1 MKRILVLGAGA
12 MGSAFT
18 VPCVDNNNDVVLV
31 GTHLEDETIE
41 IIKKEE
47 NFHKI
52 LNCKLPKN
60 LRVEKFEKF
69 QDEIKKKPDLIVIGV
84 SSKGIEWSGKE
95 ISKNI
100 NSSSS
105 ILLLTKGLT
114 VINNKFETLVE
125 KFKFILK
132 NNGIDD
138 VKVSA
143 VGGPCLASGLA
154 NRIKSSVVLANEK
167 IEIVKSIRDIIS
179 TNYYAVECS
188 NDLVGVE
195 TCAAIKN
202 IYSMIIGASEGLSSS
217 NVDREIKS
225 KYFLN
230 TAASLMYRAIS
241 EMSYFTKTL
250 KGKEETVYGLAGLGD
265 LYVSSAGGRNSK
277 IGKFIGHGMS
287 FNEAKNQKM
296 KNITIEGAD
305 LAFEIGAKVKK
316 DFDIQQL
323 PLMISMINTIC
334 DNKKLNIEWDNFKE
348 NKNE

>member
-31 GTHLEDETIE
+31 GTHLEDATIQ

-60 LRVEKFEKF
+60 LKVEKFEKF

-84 SSKGIEWSGKE
+84 NSKGIEWAGKE
-95 ISKNI
+95 ISKNF

-154 NRIKSSVVLANEK
+154 HRIKSSVVLANEK

-179 TNYYAVECS
+179 TNYYTVECS
-188 NDLVGVE
+188 NDLIGVE

-241 EMSYFTKTL
+241 EMSYFTKKL
-250 KGKEETVYGLAGLGD
+250 KGKEETLYGLAGLGD
-265 LYVSSAGGRNSK
+265 LYVSSAGGRNSSM
-277 IGKFIGHGMS
+277 GKYLGQGHLYKD
-287 FNEAKNQKM
+287 AKELYM
-296 KNITIEGAD
+296 KNITVEGAE
-305 LAFEIGAKVKK
+305 LAFEIGPKIFK
-316 DFDIQQL
+316 DLKEKDL
-323 PLMISMINTIC
+323 PLMFSVLKSIC
-334 DNKKLNIEWDNFKE
+334 ENKKLEISW
-348 NKNE
+348 

>member
-1 MKRILVLGAGA
+1 MKRILVFGAGA

-31 GTHLEDETIE
+31 GTHLEDATIE

-84 SSKGIEWSGKE
+84 NSKGIEWAGKE
-95 ISKNI
+95 ISKNF

-154 NRIKSSVVLANEK
+154 NRIKSSVVLTNEK

-230 TAASLMYRAIS
+230 TAASLMCRAIS
-241 EMSYFTKTL
+241 EMSYFTKKL

-265 LYVSSAGGRNSK
+265 LYVSSAGGRNSLM
-277 IGKFIGHGMS
+277 GKYLGQGHLYKD
-287 FNEAKNQKM
+287 AKELYM
-296 KNITIEGAD
+296 KNITVEGAE
-305 LAFEIGAKVKK
+305 LAFEIGPKIFK
-316 DFDIQQL
+316 DLKEKEF
-323 PLMISMINTIC
+323 PLMFSILRSIC
-334 DNKKLNIEWDNFKE
+334 ENKKLEIIW
-348 NKNE
+348 

>member
-1 MKRILVLGAGA
+1 MKRILVFGAGA

-31 GTHLEDETIE
+31 GTHLEDVTIE

-84 SSKGIEWSGKE
+84 NSKGIEWAGKE
-95 ISKNI
+95 ISKNF

-154 NRIKSSVVLANEK
+154 NRIKSSVVLTNEK

-217 NVDREIKS
+217 NVNKDTKS
-225 KYFLN
+225 KYYLN
-230 TAASLMYRAIS
+230 TAASLMYKAIS
-241 EMSYFTKTL
+241 EMVYFTKSL
-250 KGKEETVYGLAGLGD
+250 KGREESVYGLSGLGD

-277 IGKFIGHGMS
+277 MGKYLGEGYDYKT
-287 FNEAKNQKM
+287 AKEKFM
-296 KNITIEGAD
+296 KNETIEGAE
-305 LAFEIGAKVKK
+305 LALEIGTKVLK
-316 DFDIQQL
+316 DFDRKKI
-323 PLMISMINTIC
+323 PLMISLIESIIE
-334 DNKKLNIEWDNFKE
+334 NKKLEINW
-348 NKNE
+348 

>member
-1 MKRILVLGAGA
+1 

-31 GTHLEDETIE
+31 GTHLEDTTIE

-69 QDEIKKKPDLIVIGV
+69 QDEIKKKPDLTVIGV
-84 SSKGIEWSGKE
+84 NSKGIEWAGKE
-95 ISKNI
+95 ISKNF

-125 KFKFILK
+125 KFKFVLK

-179 TNYYAVECS
+179 TNYYTVECS
-188 NDLVGVE
+188 NDLIGVE

-217 NVDREIKS
+217 NVDKEIKS

-230 TAASLMYRAIS
+230 TSASLMYRAIS
-241 EMSYFTKTL
+241 EMNYFTKKL

-277 IGKFIGHGMS
+277 MGKYLGEGHDYKT
-287 FNEAKNQKM
+287 AKEKFM
-296 KNITIEGAD
+296 KNDTIEGAE
-305 LAFEIGAKVKK
+305 LVFEIGTKILE
-316 DFDIQQL
+316 DFDKTKI
-323 PLMISMINTIC
+323 PLMTSLIKSII
-334 DNKKLNIEWDNFKE
+334 DNKKLEIKW
-348 NKNE
+348 

>member
-31 GTHLEDETIE
+31 GTHLEDATIE

-60 LRVEKFEKF
+60 LKVEKFEKF

-84 SSKGIEWSGKE
+84 NSKGIEWAGKE
-95 ISKNI
+95 ISKNF
-100 NSSSS
+100 NSSSL

-154 NRIKSSVVLANEK
+154 HRIKSSVVLANEK

-179 TNYYAVECS
+179 TNYYTVECS
-188 NDLVGVE
+188 NDLIGVE

-241 EMSYFTKTL
+241 EMSYFTKKL

-265 LYVSSAGGRNSK
+265 LYVSSAGGRNSSM
-277 IGKFIGHGMS
+277 GKYLGQGDLYKD
-287 FNEAKNQKM
+287 AKELYM
-296 KNITIEGAD
+296 KNITVEGAE
-305 LAFEIGAKVKK
+305 LAFEIGPKIFK
-316 DFDIQQL
+316 DLKEKDL
-323 PLMISMINTIC
+323 PLMFSVLKSIC
-334 DNKKLNIEWDNFKE
+334 ENKKLEINW
-348 NKNE
+348 

>member
-1 MKRILVLGAGA
+1 MKRILVFGAGA

-31 GTHLEDETIE
+31 GTHLEDATIE

-84 SSKGIEWSGKE
+84 NSKGIEWAGKE
-95 ISKNI
+95 ISKNF

-154 NRIKSSVVLANEK
+154 NRIKSSVVLTNEK

-195 TCAAIKN
+195 TLAAIKN

-241 EMSYFTKTL
+241 EMSYFTKKL

-265 LYVSSAGGRNSK
+265 LYVSSAGGRNSLM
-277 IGKFIGHGMS
+277 GKYLGQGHLYKD
-287 FNEAKNQKM
+287 AKELYM
-296 KNITIEGAD
+296 KNITVEGAE
-305 LAFEIGAKVKK
+305 LAFEIGPKIFK
-316 DFDIQQL
+316 DLKEKEF
-323 PLMISMINTIC
+323 PLMFSILRSIC
-334 DNKKLNIEWDNFKE
+334 ENKKLEIIW
-348 NKNE
+348 

>member
-18 VPCVDNNNDVVLV
+18 VPCVDNKNDVVLV
-31 GTHLEDETIE
+31 GSHLEDLVTEN
-41 IIKKEE
+41 IIKEE
-47 NFHKI
+47 NFHKA

-60 LRVEKFEKF
+60 LKVEKFEKF

-84 SSKGIEWSGKE
+84 NSKGIEWAGKE
-95 ISKNI
+95 ISKNF

-114 VINNKFETLVE
+114 VINGKFETLVE
-125 KFKFILK
+125 KFKLILK
-132 NNGIDD
+132 NNGINNA
-138 VKVSA
+138 KVSA

-154 NRIKSSVVLANEK
+154 NRIKSSVVLSNKK

-179 TNYYAVECS
+179 TNYYTVECS
-188 NDLVGVE
+188 NDLIGVE

-202 IYSMIIGASEGLSSS
+202 IYSMIIGASEGLSGS
-217 NVDREIKS
+217 NVDKEIKS

-241 EMSYFTKTL
+241 EMNYFTKKL

-277 IGKFIGHGMS
+277 MGKYLGEGYDYKT
-287 FNEAKNQKM
+287 AKEKFM
-296 KNITIEGAD
+296 KNDTIEGAE
-305 LAFEIGAKVKK
+305 LVFEIGTKILK
-316 DFDIQQL
+316 DFDKTKI
-323 PLMISMINTIC
+323 PLMTSLIKSII
-334 DNKKLNIEWDNFKE
+334 DNKKLEIKW
-348 NKNE
+348 